1 MQEKTRQ
8 CFAALLCKSR
18 FAPNSYVT
26 RLPQGIKINLT
37 SAESQDSK
45 AYLQALE
52 NCFKPAKNEIYKRFK
67 FYTCNQ
73 GPHELVDQWLTRLRH
88 LSQSCNFG
96 ATLDSMLRYRL
107 ILGTRDKKKAQAH
120 LFREKKY

>member
-8 CFAALLCKSR
+8 CFAALLCKC
-18 FAPNSYVT
+18 YVT

-107 ILGTRDKKKAQAH
+107 ILGTRDKKAQAH